1 MEIKQGDTIVV
12 TRGKDRGKK
21 AKILRV
27 FAGNN
32 RIAAEGVNLHKR
44 HQRPRKSGEK
54 GQMVTFPAPFSAS
67 NVKLFCTA
75 CNKGVRIR
83 HSGSGRDKTRA
94 CSSCGGKL

>member
-1 MEIKQGDTIVV
+1 MNKPRNWQGKNIP
-12 TRGKDRGKK
+12 GNEKE
-21 AKILRV
+21 ARV